1 MNKIVNIGKLFTDN
15 GRMYFS
21 LEDEN
26 GETLIEKIELSEETA
41 RHIIRKIKEETDRI
55 WTW

>member
-55 WTW
+55 